1 MPVNFDPTFVS
12 ILEENFPD
20 ICDQY
25 SISTSG
31 MVFSGSPRISH
42 LSSNQIVR
50 KIVPNNNNM
59 SLFNEIDSEYTLE
72 LDSDKS
78 EAGTVSAL
86 SEFET
91 PIPAKR
97 PLIQTSYVFEKELR
111 EDFDNPYYIDSS
123 DEDEEEAE
131 DEEETSR
138 PQKLCSSQ
146 SLESR
151 VSDGSLGQ
159 VCDSGFEDDT
169 RGSSCSLPRPSVS
182 AWQREE
188 EETVINRDVLSR
200 PAAVQMCFV
209 EVRSSNFCVWHC

>member
-59 SLFNEIDSEYTLE
+59 SLFNEIDSGYTLE
-72 LDSDKS
+72 LSSDKS

-86 SEFET
+86 SEFDT

-123 DEDEEEAE
+123 DEEDDEPEE
-131 DEEETSR
+131 DLSR
-138 PQKLCSSQ
+138 PEKLCSSQ

-151 VSDGSLGQ
+151 VSDGSIGQ

-169 RGSSCSLPRPSVS
+169 RGSSCSLPRPSVA
-182 AWQREE
+182 AWQEE
-188 EETVINRDVLSR
+188 EDMVVKRDALCR

-209 EVRSSNFCVWHC
+209 EVSCSIILPSTFLG